1 MTAFLL
7 GVAAGAL
14 MAEPFARI
22 RIKWLV
28 RQHRAFVDKMKVTI
42 DGLIERQA
50 EINRLDAHRYRD
62 RDLDPGFETELGEAL
77 AQSLQRSQPS
87 SVQPWFDNI
96 GPLDG
101 VAR

>member
-1 MTAFLL
+1 MNSFMA
-7 GVAAGAL
+7 GAAAGAL
-14 MAEPFARI
+14 MTGLLAHF
-22 RIKWLV
+22 RIKDLV
-28 RQHRAFVDKMKVTI
+28 RRHQHFLRDAQETFDR
-42 DGLIERQA
+42 LIAREVEIARLAAERQ
-50 EINRLDAHRYRD
+50 D
-62 RDLDPGFETELGEAL
+62 RSDPGFETELGEAL